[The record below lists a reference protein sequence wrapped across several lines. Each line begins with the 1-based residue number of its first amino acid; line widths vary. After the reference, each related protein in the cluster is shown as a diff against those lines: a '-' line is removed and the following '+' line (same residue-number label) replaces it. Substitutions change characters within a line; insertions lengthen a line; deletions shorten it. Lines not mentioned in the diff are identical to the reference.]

1 MKNTGLK
8 SFYLGASPKAADN
21 LGIEGVEIALSGRS
35 NVGKST
41 LLNAILQAK
50 VARTSQTPGRT
61 RMLHFFREPGSDA
74 VLVDLP
80 GLGYA
85 KASKGV
91 KSKLKGLVLETL
103 ERRDTLY
110 GLLILVDVRRDPGDI
125 ERLLLDKALRQGL
138 EVLVVATKADQLPKH
153 KIKPAIFR
161 LAKWAGLP
169 KYKVLAVSA
178 RTGQGMDVLRGR
190 LGRWVNSA
198 SGQERDDAPG
208 ADETLA

>member
-1 MKNTGLK
+1 MKSTGLK
-8 SFYLGASPKAADN
+8 SFYLGASPNAHDN
-21 LGIEGVEIALSGRS
+21 LDIQGIEIAVSGRS

-85 KASKGV
+85 KVSKGV

-103 ERRDTLY
+103 ERRQTLY
-110 GLLILVDVRRDPGDI
+110 GLLILVDVRREPGDI

-138 EVLVVATKADQLPKH
+138 EVLLVATKADQLPKH
-153 KIKPAIFR
+153 KVKPAVFR
-161 LAKWAGLP
+161 LAKWAGVP
-169 KYKVLAVSA
+169 NYKVLAVSA
-178 RTGQGMDVLRGR
+178 RTGLGMDVLRGR
-190 LGRWVNSA
+190 LSRWVNSGLEQA
-198 SGQERDDAPG
+198 QAARSDRD
-208 ADETLA
+208 EQIV

>member
-1 MKNTGLK
+1 VKGAGIK
-8 SFYLGASPKAADN
+8 SFYLGASPRAHDDLN
-21 LGIEGVEIALSGRS
+21 ITGVEIALSGRS

-61 RMLHFFREPGSDA
+61 RLLHFFRVPGSEG

-91 KSKLKGLVLETL
+91 ASKLKGLVLETL
-103 ERRDTLY
+103 EARESLRAVLV
-110 GLLILVDVRRDPGDI
+110 LVDARREPGAV
-125 ERLLLDKALRQGL
+125 ERLLLDKALKRGL
-138 EVLVVATKADQLPKH
+138 KVLLVATKADQLPKH
-153 KIKPAIFR
+153 KIKPVTFR

-169 KYKVLAVSA
+169 DYAVIAVSG
-178 RTGQGMDVLRGR
+178 RTGYGMDQLRSR
-190 LGRWVNSA
+190 LQRWVDH
-198 SGQERDDAPG
+198 GTQEGAPDG
-208 ADETLA
+208 GPTTKEET